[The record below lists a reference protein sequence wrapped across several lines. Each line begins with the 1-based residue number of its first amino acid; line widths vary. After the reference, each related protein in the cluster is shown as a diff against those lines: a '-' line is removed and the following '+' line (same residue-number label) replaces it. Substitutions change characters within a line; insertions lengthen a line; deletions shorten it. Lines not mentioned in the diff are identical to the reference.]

1 MNLYEIN
8 AQIQACIMPSIDA
21 DTGELI
27 EELIDVERLAFLQM
41 EKDTKVENIAKWVKN
56 LKAEAEAL
64 KVEKMRLA
72 DRQKRAE
79 NKIESLTRYLQ
90 DALAGEKFKS
100 DDGTIE
106 IRYRKS
112 KKFALCEDYKSE
124 ADIVSE
130 LEKAGR
136 YDLLTV
142 KEPTLNKTAIKN
154 AILKDGEYID
164 GCNIIDTVTMQI
176 N

>member
-21 DTGELI
+21 ETGELI
-27 EELIDVERLAFLQM
+27 EELIDLERLAFLQM

-72 DRQKRAE
+72 DRQKKAE
-79 NKIESLTRYLQ
+79 NKIESLTRYLE

-100 DDGTIE
+100 EDGTVD

-112 KKFALCEDYKSE
+112 KKVETTKNEEEIILALQQE
-124 ADIVSE
+124 
-130 LEKAGR
+130 GR
-136 YDLLTV
+136 TDLLTQ
-142 KEPTLNKTAIKN
+142 KAPTLNKTAIKN
-154 AILKDGEYID
+154 AIIKDGEALEGLEVIE
-164 GCNIIDTVTMQI
+164 TVTMQI